1 MKILFGTIVVLSLA
15 LMGYLVMRMISS
27 DGGSQAGTDSAAN
40 NVTMEG
46 DVQIVEITAKGG
58 YTPRVSTVRA
68 GVPTVVRFNTKG
80 TFDCS
85 SSVRIPSMNISRAL
99 PPSGVTDIAI
109 GILESGVLDGT
120 CGMGMYPFQLN
131 VQSS

>member
-109 GILESGVLDGT
+109 GILEPGVLDGT